1 MSISIALK
9 TSLRVFNEL
18 LELVKDSQYSYGA
31 EVPAASWYDERGR
44 LRIWA
49 ANVGA
54 HQTGQSSLDFRLRDT
69 SHVRQEILDLLA
81 DLRGLL
87 DDIIVYFKE
96 EPSEDELW
104 SEDESDDDPT
114 TELQSYFRRVNTTIK
129 CLYKM
134 AMLIR
139 NPAQHDM
146 LRHSQSD
153 ETAAFKPFDQQYV
166 RDKFPQASEQ
176 LVLSLGG
183 LITRRRRYLKYRER
197 HNIKLGKGLEKPED
211 EELSLFALPRDDTES
226 EEQEDGF
233 ENTTSDEELAP
244 QDDAPEPAAFGGSSS
259 FSPFGGP
266 ERIAKND
273 FGVLDYDP
281 VLFRDVVGRES
292 KFPFYTCNA
301 WERMEQ
307 SITTATRDIE
317 EIQDQV
323 LNREYNIF
331 GPDGLVIPAASW
343 GSTIKPGMK
352 VSMNLWPSHEG
363 KARKLYAARLA
374 MNIMEEQYHYSS
386 KDKLKPRPP
395 FAHG

>member
-211 EELSLFALPRDDTES
+211 EGKTSVGSISDTMASEFQAVGVDFGDVTSTSHKSATSYPSSVWQEILPTI
-226 EEQEDGF
+226 
-233 ENTTSDEELAP
+233 P
-244 QDDAPEPAAFGGSSS
+244 PPPPPGSSDGRPFVCPYCFYIIEKNS
-259 FSPFGGP
+259 TKSWHRHIFTDLRPYSCVFEGCQWLDQLYTSRREWFSHLTDTHDPTVTMCP
-266 ERIAKND
+266 LCKDPLQEAKH
-273 FGVLDYDP
+273 F
-281 VLFRDVVGRES
+281 
-292 KFPFYTCNA
+292 
-301 WERMEQ
+301 
-307 SITTATRDIE
+307 
-317 EIQDQV
+317 
-323 LNREYNIF
+323 
-331 GPDGLVIPAASW
+331 
-343 GSTIKPGMK
+343 
-352 VSMNLWPSHEG
+352 
-363 KARKLYAARLA
+363 
-374 MNIMEEQYHYSS
+374 
-386 KDKLKPRPP
+386 
-395 FAHG
+395 